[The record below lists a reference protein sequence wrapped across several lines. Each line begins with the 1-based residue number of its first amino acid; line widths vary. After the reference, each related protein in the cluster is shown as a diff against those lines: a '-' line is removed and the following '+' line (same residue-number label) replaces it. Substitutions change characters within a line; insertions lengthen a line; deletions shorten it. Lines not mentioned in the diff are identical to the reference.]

1 MTTIIDKIKAGI
13 EIVSDAATNGIEAVS
28 NATTDS
34 IDAVSS
40 ATSRAGAVV
49 NRVAAM
55 DEANVD
61 HEVIALQM
69 TKGSPHGQKYTK
81 RDVQAYSK
89 LYDDAKSGVP
99 ITAKAAKSLVKD
111 QLQNGTPK
119 KKDEKLKIG
128 GLSTQEDG
136 NIWLQETPTQGILD

>member
-1 MTTIIDKIKAGI
+1 MTTVTDKIKTGI
-13 EIVSDAATNGIEAVS
+13 EIVSDVATDGIE
-28 NATTDS
+28 
-34 IDAVSS
+34 AVSS

-69 TKGSPHGQKYTK
+69 TKGSPNDHKYTEQ
-81 RDVQAYSK
+81 DVQAYSK

-99 ITAKAAKSLVKD
+99 MTAKAARALVKD
-111 QLQNGTPK
+111 QMQNGTSK
-119 KKDEKLKIG
+119 QKDEKLNIG
-128 GLSTQEDG
+128 DLS
-136 NIWLQETPTQGILD
+136 PQGAG